1 MFVVVPV
8 LFFLPGLLVSAVL
21 GLRGWRLAGLAP
33 AVTFGLVATGGPVLN
48 ALGVAWSLLTGAI
61 RLWARVRPGEGA
73 ASVAGESGQPA
84 RRALWEHLVVGGGV
98 LLGTVV
104 G

>member
-21 GLRGWRLAGLAP
+21 GLRGWRLAGIAP

-48 ALGVAWSLLTGAI
+48 ALSVGWSLL
-61 RLWARVRPGEGA
+61 
-73 ASVAGESGQPA
+73 
-84 RRALWEHLVVGGGV
+84 
-98 LLGTVV
+98 
-104 G
+104 